1 VNLARLWAAMVGTVL
16 IATGLLA
23 FNLAAG
29 NEPVL
34 GLDLQGGVSVILAP
48 TEPASSD
55 DLIVIRD
62 LIRDELEQRGIA
74 EPDVRVEGT
83 NIVVDLP
90 GVRDQRDALEAV
102 DVAGIVTLR
111 PVIQCGFAADPGAT
125 VPDETVPDETVP
137 DETVP
142 EETEPEVTVS
152 GFRRAAPDETVPAET
167 GPIETGPIGTV
178 PDETGPDDFV
188 PAGQDV
194 LPIRDTGEACLVGP
208 PGGTGEVFAR
218 GSAGPTL
225 EPQTGWGVAVDLRR
239 EGEPVWNALASQ
251 CYQGAPSCPSRQLAI
266 VLDDVIQSA
275 PVVNAPSFAGSVSIT
290 GDFSESEA
298 RDLAR
303 VLNRG
308 AFPVGVEAQSVE
320 TVSPALGGDTL
331 RAAVVSGI
339 IGAVLIM
346 LLLALYYRTLA
357 VVAISGLIVW
367 AMAMYSAAVLV
378 SEATN
383 YALSLAGATGIIV
396 AIGIAVDSY
405 VVLFERLKDELRL
418 GRSLRNAAPRSFAT
432 SWRTIVSANV
442 VSILAAVILFTLSV
456 GSVKG
461 FALYL
466 GLTTVCNLVVYFLFA
481 RPAIVLLTRTRQFRQ
496 HSGLGME
503 VPT

>member
-1 VNLARLWAAMVGTVL
+1 VNLARLWAVMISTVL
-16 IATGLLA
+16 IAGGLLA
-23 FNLAAG
+23 FNLVAE
-29 NEPVL
+29 NQPVL

-48 TEPASSD
+48 TEPASPD

-74 EPDVRVEGT
+74 EPDVRVEGS

-111 PVIQCGFAADPGAT
+111 PVIQCGFAADPG
-125 VPDETVPDETVP
+125 DN
-137 DETVP
+137 VP
-142 EETEPEVTVS
+142 E
-152 GFRRAAPDETVPAET
+152 
-167 GPIETGPIGTV
+167 
-178 PDETGPDDFV
+178 
-188 PAGQDV
+188 GQDI

-208 PGGTGEVFAR
+208 SGGTGEVFAR

-225 EPQTGWGVAVDLRR
+225 EPQTGWGVSVDLRGD
-239 EGEPVWNALASQ
+239 GEAVWNQLAAQ
-251 CYQGAPSCPSRQLAI
+251 CYQGVESCPSRQLAI

-275 PVVNAPSFAGSVSIT
+275 PVVNAPSFAGAVSIT

-298 RDLAR
+298 RDLGR

-331 RAAVVSGI
+331 RAAVVSGL
-339 IGAVLIM
+339 IGAALIM

-357 VVAISGLIVW
+357 VVAISGLVVW

-396 AIGIAVDSY
+396 AVGIAVDSY

-442 VSILAAVILFTLSV
+442 VSILAAAILFTLSV
-456 GSVKG
+456 GAVKG

-466 GLTTVCNLVVYFLFA
+466 GLTTVCNLIVYFLFA
-481 RPAIVLLTRTRQFRQ
+481 RPAIVLLTRSQQFKR

-503 VPT
+503 LPA